1 MIIRMFMRKQ
11 FKKIGWL
18 GLVPMMALAVIMVH
32 SAPAVAFIDGISGQ
46 TEFFFTAK
54 ADRLST
60 VDGGSYLFW
69 GYGDNEDH
77 AQNGSRAQYPGPVL
91 MVNQGQTVTIHL
103 TNQLTDPVSIV
114 FPGQTGVVATGG
126 QAGLITQEAVSG
138 GGEVVYTFVA
148 NEPGTYTYHSGTQM
162 ELQVEMGLVGVIIVR
177 PTMGANYAY
186 NSANTFFDREYLFF
200 LSEIDPAVHEAVEHG
215 LMAQIDNSRWWPVY
229 WLINGRTAPDN
240 MSEAFSGWLPT
251 QPYNSVPRMHP
262 GEKLLMRVVGA
273 GRDLHPFHHHGNHA
287 SIIAKD
293 GRLLSSNGLEP
304 DLASKVFTIQ
314 SVPGQTVDALFDWTG
329 EGLNWDIYGTPADGM
344 IAHGCTDNVINDSAG
359 PPYTAGSDGY
369 ADPADAIVP
378 GIYPWEYCA
387 DHDKPFPVAL
397 PDNKDLFFGGWYG
410 GSPFLGALGALPPG
424 EGGLNPN
431 GGFSFMWHSHTEKEL
446 ANFDIFPGG
455 MLDMLIIEPWDV
467 VIP

>member
-1 MIIRMFMRKQ
+1 MIIRMLRKME
-11 FKKIGWL
+11 FKKIGC
-18 GLVPMMALAVIMVH
+18 LVPMLALAVIMVQA
-32 SAPAVAFIDGISGQ
+32 APAEALIDGISGQ

-69 GYGDNEDH
+69 GYGDDEDH
-77 AQNGSRAQYPGPVL
+77 ASNGSRAQYPGPVL

-103 TNQLTDPVSIV
+103 NNQLAEPVSIV

-126 QAGLITQEAVSG
+126 QAGLITQEAVLG

-148 NEPGTYTYHSGTQM
+148 NEPGTYTYHSGTHM
-162 ELQVEMGLVGVIIVR
+162 ELQMEMGLVGVIIVR

-186 NSANTFFDREYLFF
+186 NSANSIFDREYLFF
-200 LSEIDPAVHEAVEHG
+200 LSEMDPVFHDAVDHG
-215 LMAQIDNSRWWPVY
+215 FMAQIDNSRYWPVY
-229 WLINGRTAPDN
+229 WMVNGRTAPDN
-240 MSEAFSGWLPT
+240 MSGAFSPWLPT
-251 QPYNSVPRMHP
+251 QPYNSVPLMHP
-262 GEKLLMRVVGA
+262 GEKLLMRVVGG

-287 SIIAKD
+287 SIIGRD
-293 GRLLSSNGLEP
+293 GRLLSSDGLEP
-304 DLASKVFTIQ
+304 DLALQVFTIQ
-314 SVPGQTVDALFDWTG
+314 SIPGQTVDAIFEWTG
-329 EGLNWDIYGTPADGM
+329 EGLNWDIYGTPTDGM
-344 IAHGCTDNVINDSAG
+344 PAHDCIDVENNETGAPG
-359 PPYTAGSDGY
+359 ADGY
-369 ADPADAIVP
+369 ADPGTAH
-378 GIYPWEYCA
+378 PWEYCV
-387 DHDKPFPVAL
+387 DHGKPLPVAL

-410 GSPFLGALGALPPG
+410 GSPFLGVLGNLPPG

-455 MLDMLIIEPWDV
+455 MLDMLIIESWDV